1 MEHARP
7 APWYTRDSQGL
18 AASTRTLKAPRLATR
33 VSVRGMADGDKSLHS
48 SDIAFKPT
56 VGGWGFNSS
65 FANGYDR
72 IFAESKAKAELQVAK
87 SDAAPAPKVS
97 SVMLSNQIKAL
108 EEALSCGALTQ
119 EQYSQALDGV
129 RHRAK

>member
-1 MEHARP
+1 
-7 APWYTRDSQGL
+7 
-18 AASTRTLKAPRLATR
+18 
-33 VSVRGMADGDKSLHS
+33 MADGDKSSLHS

-72 IFAESKAKAELQVAK
+72 IFAESKAQAEPPQAAK
-87 SDAAPAPKVS
+87 PDAASTTPKVS
-97 SVMLSNQIKAL
+97 SLALSNQMKAL
-108 EEALSCGALTQ
+108 EAALGCGALTQ

-129 RHRAK
+129 RQRAK